1 MHPGKQPDWLKLP
14 NREWA
19 PFTSTSLQYGAGKVA
34 SSHSNLGKI
43 PAAFYGVW
51 AHGWTPD
58 FFCDIDPH
66 YAFGDSLKKNQT
78 SFVGTKC
85 LERYLRKNDYPAK
98 AIGLPIAYLP
108 DRKYKRKPNSL
119 LVMPTHSLD
128 YTKHS
133 WKFEEYARQ
142 IFEIKNDFAE
152 VWACVHTSC
161 IKNGYWVNQ
170 FLECGIPVIEGAHAT
185 DRNSLERIRALA
197 SQFEFI
203 TTNGFGSHIA
213 YGSAFG
219 AKVYIFGKFSEF
231 RTEDYSNCPF
241 FQTHPGL
248 LEKAETLN
256 SELFLKSQLTEFFC
270 HPREAE
276 ERVEWGLEQIGFNN
290 RISPSEMRLC
300 FGWEW
305 YHEPLRKAK
314 TYFHIG
320 ANKLLTRKMRT
331 ALDEWGS
338 PQLKARNSEMRRI
351 ESLPEGQSG
360 SAALEGLSLH
370 FEDPQR
376 FLREY
381 RRIFLEKALDV
392 PCIKGSPVILDWG
405 AGIGLPMRYWANKF
419 PAPEIHLFEPDE
431 QMRESLAQNAAE
443 AINAIVQIHENA
455 GKLAG
460 LLNQPVDFLLIDL
473 LTHEIE
479 LLDGLGDR
487 IRAAERI
494 LVTCRTEI
502 GKDQQ
507 VSKVLELLENHGFRY
522 HLSPRNASVN
532 PLVELRS
539 QHGADCVVDVWGYRG
554 DKFPRTL

>member
-1 MHPGKQPDWLKLP
+1 LEKD
-14 NREWA
+14 
-19 PFTSTSLQYGAGKVA
+19 
-34 SSHSNLGKI
+34 
-43 PAAFYGVW
+43 
-51 AHGWTPD
+51 
-58 FFCDIDPH
+58 
-66 YAFGDSLKKNQT
+66 QT

-85 LERYLRKNDYPAK
+85 LEWYLRENGYSAK

-108 DRKYKRKPNSL
+108 DLKYQRKPNSL

-128 YTKHS
+128 YTEHS

-142 IFEIKNDFAE
+142 IFEIKKDVDA
-152 VWACVHTSC
+152 VWACIHTSC

-170 FLECGIPVIEGAHAT
+170 FLECGIPIIEGVHAN

-219 AKVYIFGKFSEF
+219 AKVSIFGKFSEF

-241 FQTHPGL
+241 FQTYPGL

-276 ERVEWGLEQIGFNN
+276 ERVEWGLEQIGYNN
-290 RISPSEMRLC
+290 RISPSEMRRC

-320 ANKLLTRKMRT
+320 ANKLLTRKMRM
-331 ALDEWGS
+331 ALDEWGN
-338 PQLKARNSEMRRI
+338 PPLKARNSELRRI

-360 SAALEGLSLH
+360 RAALEGLSLH
-370 FEDPQR
+370 FNEPQS

-381 RRIFLEKALDV
+381 RRIFLDKALDV
-392 PCIKGSPVILDWG
+392 PCIKGSPSIVDWG
-405 AGIGLPMRYWANKF
+405 AGIGLTMRYWANKF
-419 PAPEIHLFEPDE
+419 PTPEIHLFEPHDE
-431 QMRESLAQNAAE
+431 MREALAKNAAE
-443 AINAIVQIHENA
+443 ATNAKVQIHENS
-455 GKLAG
+455 GELAE
-460 LLNQPVDFLLIDL
+460 LLERPVDFLRIDL
-473 LTHEIE
+473 GMLGLE
-479 LLDGLGDR
+479 LLEGMGDR

-494 LVTCRTEI
+494 LVTCRTEL
-502 GKDQQ
+502 GKEQQ
-507 VSKVLELLENHGFRY
+507 VSKVLRLLENHGFRY
-522 HLSPRNASVN
+522 HLSPRNASAN
-532 PLVELRS
+532 PLVHLKC
-539 QHGADCVVDVWGYRG
+539 QQGADCVVDVWGYRG
-554 DKFPRTL
+554 DMFPRTV